1 MKVGAEPENT
11 ESKRQDLNRGRIGFD
26 ISYMVTVVAQ
36 TAATPKVT
44 LDICGTV
51 ITCIKIDWYPVPL
64 DLDRART
71 SHMKPTKQNETSK
84 SNEHHTPRP
93 PSSSATAA
101 TKHELSFGKST
112 VQMILQP
119 NVRATVI
126 RKNSTVVPNSPS
138 DLLEAALDHPV
149 GGDKCTIESVAKGQ
163 QTACILI
170 CDITRPVPN
179 HLFLRPV
186 IDRLMKAGM
195 QLEKITIL
203 VATGLHRPNL
213 GPELEELIGDP
224 WIMQNVIIHNNYAR
238 NDSDFVNLGTTL
250 KTKVPVLVNKIF
262 VEADVKIATGLV
274 EPHFMAGFS
283 GGRKVISPGV
293 CHHSTIRTFHSSRF
307 MGNEHATAC
316 NLRSNPLH
324 EAQLEIVQMLE
335 SRSSIDSDHS
345 STRPILAINT
355 VLDEHRNLVYCTFGA
370 IIQSHLEAVRQVRLS
385 AQVFVHQRFDVVV
398 TSSGGYPLDKTFYQ
412 TVKGMVTPLDVLKP
426 GGTLIICS
434 ECSEGMGS
442 AEFVAA
448 QKEMIAVG
456 PDMFLKSLTNKSLA
470 DIDEWQTEELM
481 KSISVGKVV
490 LFSPQLDLQAPTGV
504 ERCFNLD
511 DAVRDALESCGEGG
525 EIAIIPEGPYVVPF
539 FSTKILKLK

>member
-1 MKVGAEPENT
+1 MK
-11 ESKRQDLNRGRIGFD
+11 R
-26 ISYMVTVVAQ
+26 
-36 TAATPKVT
+36 
-44 LDICGTV
+44 
-51 ITCIKIDWYPVPL
+51 
-64 DLDRART
+64 
-71 SHMKPTKQNETSK
+71 TKQNETSK
-84 SNEHHTPRP
+84 SNEHTAPKRRRP
-93 PSSSATAA
+93 PSSPAIAGT

-112 VQMILQP
+112 VQMILEP

-126 RKNSTVVPNSPS
+126 RKNPTVVPNSPS

-186 IDRLMKAGM
+186 VDRLMKAGI

-224 WIMQNVIIHNNYAR
+224 WIMQNVIIRNNYAR

-283 GGRKVISPGV
+283 GGRKVIAPGV

-316 NLRSNPLH
+316 NLKSNPLH

-335 SRSSIDSDHS
+335 SRSAEEETVKTEREQASSSSSSSSSSSIDSDRP

-511 DAVRDALESCGEGG
+511 DAVRDALERCGEGG

-539 FSTKILKLK
+539 FSTNIN